1 VKHSRY
7 AWILPAA
14 AAIAVSI
21 AVAQIHGR
29 ALLQS
34 AALEDARRQFLEL
47 QRLQIENRRLI
58 SAQLSAEE
66 RKRLEAK
73 HAEAEILR
81 ARLAELQSKT
91 SAAATDADPNELSAD
106 DWVFSGR
113 ETPRAAIE
121 SVLWAASRGD
131 VEQLASLLGF
141 PPDVR
146 AQAEEMFSKLP
157 AASQKEY
164 GSPERVVAT
173 LLAGSFPRDA
183 SGMNVLADK
192 EWDQDAAIS
201 MSVEHSEG
209 QSRTNV
215 FRFHHASDGWR
226 LMVPASVMSGYEK
239 TLLGDQQ
246 PAEAVAP

>member
-1 VKHSRY
+1 MKHSRY

-29 ALLQS
+29 ALQQS
-34 AALEDARRQFLEL
+34 AALEAARRQFLDL
-47 QRLQIENRRLI
+47 QRLQNENRLLI
-58 SAQLSAEE
+58 SAQLSTEE
-66 RKRLEAK
+66 RKQLEAR

-91 SAAATDADPNELSAD
+91 SAAATDADPNELSAEE
-106 DWVFSGR
+106 WVFSGR
-113 ETPRAAIE
+113 DTPRAAIE
-121 SVLWAASRGD
+121 SVLWAASRGEVD
-131 VEQLASLLGF
+131 QLANLLGF

-146 AQAEEMFSKLP
+146 AQADAMFSKLP
-157 AASQKEY
+157 TASQKEY

-173 LLAGSFPRDA
+173 LLAGSFPKDA
-183 SGMNVLADK
+183 SGINVYSDK
-192 EWDQDAAIS
+192 QWDQDASIS

-209 QSRTNV
+209 QPRTNV
-215 FRFHHASDGWR
+215 FIFHHASDGWR

-246 PAEAVAP
+246 LPETGAP